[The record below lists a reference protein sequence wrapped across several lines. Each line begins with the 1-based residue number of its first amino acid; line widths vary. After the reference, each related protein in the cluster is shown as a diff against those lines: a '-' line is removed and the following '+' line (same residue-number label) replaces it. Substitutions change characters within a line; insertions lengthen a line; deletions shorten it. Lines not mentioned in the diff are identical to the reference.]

1 MNWYGWWLGA
11 TLTVVFSIFV
21 ASITY
26 AYGHKKIRFPTPNH
40 ILIIGTWIATSI
52 LLYPLY
58 LSSYSGMISVEEYI
72 KTGIISVQHA
82 IQFFAFNGYSD
93 TTTLIEQIAY
103 LDPYTKNLY
112 TALETILCLVM
123 PTLTVGVILSFFND
137 ITSYLRYI
145 FFFHANTYVFSEL
158 NEKSLALAKSISD
171 FYIKKYIRKK
181 NKFKKSQKALIV
193 FTDINTTKDNCQ
205 LDLIEK
211 AKNINSILLS
221 KDINS
226 YKYRNRYFSIRKVS
240 FYLISDNEEKKIH
253 QAKTLLDNYD
263 ISEQVELRLFSD
275 SIRSELFRA
284 AKDVQKMKFIRV
296 NDIQTLIY
304 HNFYAHGIRLFQNA
318 REINSSEK
326 LISAVIIGL
335 GKYGLETLKALTWF
349 CQMTGYNIKINAF
362 DLDENAK
369 DNFTIACPE
378 LMSTSINGLNIPG
391 EAQYD
396 IKIHAGINIHS
407 PSFWETLTQIND
419 ATYIFIG
426 LGNDELNLSTAVNVR
441 MHTERIQY
449 IGGQHKPDIE
459 TVIYDS
465 YLRELISEK
474 WDNEATHQKDVNTGG
489 TKNFKG
495 QHYHLHIIGDLDHFY
510 SVDTLINSELEKTA
524 KDVHC
529 AMYPEEDFWR
539 YEYNYR
545 SSLAR
550 ALHEKMRQTM
560 GLDSPELEHK
570 RWNAYMRSE
579 GYQYS
584 GNPERITRNDLGKLH
599 NDLIPFFSLDEKE
612 REKDN
617 SAK

>member
-26 AYGHKKIRFPTPNH
+26 AYGHKKIRFSTPNH

-93 TTTLIEQIAY
+93 TTTLIEQIAD

-193 FTDINTTKDNCQ
+193 FTDINTTKDNGQ

-211 AKNINSILLS
+211 AQNINSILLS

-326 LISAVIIGL
+326 LISVIIIGL
-335 GKYGLETLKALTWF
+335 GKYGMETLKALTWF
-349 CQMTGYNIKINAF
+349 CQMTGYSLKINAF
-362 DLDENAK
+362 EIDENAET
-369 DNFTIACPE
+369 NFIAACPE
-378 LMSTSINGLNIPG
+378 LQSRNLYGQYIPG
-391 EAQYD
+391 EARYD
-396 IKIHAGINIHS
+396 IKIHAGVNIHGTE
-407 PSFWETLTQIND
+407 FVKTLYQIND

-426 LGNDELNLSTAVNVR
+426 LGNDELNLSTAINIR
-441 MHTERIQY
+441 MHTERIHY
-449 IGGQHKPDIE
+449 TGDYHKPDIE
-459 TVIYDS
+459 TVIYNS
-465 YLRELISEK
+465 HLHEMISEK
-474 WDNEATHQKDVNTGG
+474 WNSDTDDQESIRDKDVS
-489 TKNFKG
+489 NFKG
-495 QHYHLHIIGDLDHFY
+495 HPYRVHTFGDLDHFY
-510 SVDTLINSELEKTA
+510 SVDTLLDSKLEKTA
-524 KDVHC
+524 LNSHC
-529 AMYPEEDFWR
+529 AHYPKEDFWK